1 MNQGRR
7 SEHKHLHHLHNYN
20 YTDLELP
27 EAKTADDIKDVSF
40 QSGDGVI
47 NFKDETSL
55 NEVVEAEDGCEC
67 FPNTYPSC

>member
-1 MNQGRR
+1 M
-7 SEHKHLHHLHNYN
+7 SISICTTYTITN

-27 EAKTADDIKDVSF
+27 EAKTADDIKDVSL

-55 NEVVEAEDGCEC
+55 NEVVEAKDGCEY
-67 FPNTYPSC
+67 FPTTYPLC